1 MAFWSDKSL
10 PKAAETTIANS
21 VSPLARSIRSP
32 LQQFLLMTITLSAE
46 MEAFTVAGW
55 QEEREGGCISYVWV
69 YGFICMMLP
78 RFSLYRE
85 FLAWNYNVKTDKDAY
100 LHGDDCWSRED
111 IINCL

>member
-1 MAFWSDKSL
+1 
-10 PKAAETTIANS
+10 
-21 VSPLARSIRSP
+21 
-32 LQQFLLMTITLSAE
+32 

-69 YGFICMMLP
+69 YGFIVSPICMMLP

-85 FLAWNYNVKTDKDAY
+85 FLAWNYYVKTDKHAY